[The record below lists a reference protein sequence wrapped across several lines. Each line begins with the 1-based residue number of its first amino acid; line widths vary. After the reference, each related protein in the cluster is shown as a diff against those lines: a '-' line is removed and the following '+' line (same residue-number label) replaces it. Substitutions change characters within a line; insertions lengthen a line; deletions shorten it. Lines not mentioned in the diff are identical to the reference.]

1 MTPLPLIVAVLVVG
15 AALVVVLLLLR
26 RRRTP
31 AVPSGPRTVA
41 ELVELRAAAA
51 PTRVSAAPRPEPAVA
66 VDVPAPAPP
75 VAPAAAPPVA
85 APPAPAA
92 APVAVAAAPVG
103 EPVALLGDDVPWRR
117 AALMNAARA
126 ALPEPRSASAGPAR
140 SVRVARPLSGSSR
153 RDRRSAAL
161 DRTPAPE
168 RAAAP
173 PRPAAPDRAPAPDR
187 TAVPEHAAPADR
199 HTARPTPS
207 APDARDG
214 AGRGGSSV
222 RPVPAPLPAASV
234 PPAPSAPAP
243 APVAPAPAPAAPVP
257 VAPALAAPVP
267 SAAPPAAPVPAA
279 PVAPAPLAPA
289 PSAVVPPRVDPPT
302 SGSSAARGPEP
313 AAAVPV
319 RPPDPDPSPTDP
331 SPTDPPAV
339 PVPTPAP
346 VPLRPTA
353 EQAAADLA
361 LLRTFGA
368 ADLTSRPDRAPDVAL
383 TSAARP
389 EPEPEP
395 GAAQPVRFRVV
406 RRGGEPIPDVAVAL
420 LDAGGRE
427 TAAARGATGE
437 LTAPRPG
444 TYVLVATAA
453 GHQAGAVA
461 LGVGHGPVDVE
472 LLLVRSAV
480 LRGSVT
486 GEDGPVAGARVVLVQ
501 DGEVVETADSDGG
514 GAYRIDGLAAGEYAV
529 SVAAA
534 GCEPDIEL
542 VLLPDEAEVVHD
554 VDLAPAGVAAGRGS
568 DGG

>member
-15 AALVVVLLLLR
+15 AALVVVLLLLLLR

-51 PTRVSAAPRPEPAVA
+51 PARVSVPARPEPAVA

-75 VAPAAAPPVA
+75 AAAPPVA
-85 APPAPAA
+85 APSVPAA

-187 TAVPEHAAPADR
+187 TAGPEHAAPADR
-199 HTARPTPS
+199 PAVRPTPP
-207 APDARDG
+207 APMPGARDG

-234 PPAPSAPAP
+234 AP
-243 APVAPAPAPAAPVP
+243 APVAPAPLP
-257 VAPALAAPVP
+257 
-267 SAAPPAAPVPAA
+267 
-279 PVAPAPLAPA
+279 

-302 SGSSAARGPEP
+302 SGSSAARAPEP
-313 AAAVPV
+313 AAVVPV
-319 RPPDPDPSPTDP
+319 RPPAPDPADPSPTA
-331 SPTDPPAV
+331 PPAV
-339 PVPTPAP
+339 PVPAPAP
-346 VPLRPTA
+346 TSLRPTA

-383 TSAARP
+383 TSAPRP

-461 LGVGHGPVDVE
+461 LGVGHGPVDAE

-501 DGEVVETADSDGG
+501 DGEVVETADSDDG
-514 GAYRIDGLAAGEYAV
+514 GAYRVDGLAAGEYAV